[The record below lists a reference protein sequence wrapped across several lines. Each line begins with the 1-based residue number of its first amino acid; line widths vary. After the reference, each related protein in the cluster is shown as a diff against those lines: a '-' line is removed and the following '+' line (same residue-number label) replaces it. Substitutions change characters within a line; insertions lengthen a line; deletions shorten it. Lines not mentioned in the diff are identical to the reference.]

1 MPNLRFLLVT
11 LAAGLLTACSGEP
24 FSDEEKQVIAQLR
37 LSQLGPLKSDPS
49 NRFADD
55 PASAALGEALF
66 FDARLSSNGTVSCA
80 TCHLPDRQFQDSL
93 PRGQGIAVSD
103 RRTMPLAGVAYGQWF
118 FWDGRRDSQWSQA
131 LTPIE
136 DPREHGF
143 TRAGVTA
150 VILEAYRDQYEEI
163 FGSLPHIGASAA
175 SPLGNE
181 AEQSAWEALQP
192 EEQDAVNTVF
202 ANVGKA
208 LAAFQRTIVH
218 EETRFDR
225 YAEAIVSGREP
236 AAADAFNSLEIEG
249 LKLFIGKAGC
259 INCHN
264 GPRFTDDFFHNTGVP
279 KATELPADRGRIDAI
294 EEVVAD
300 PFNCLG
306 HYSDASPDDC
316 RELRFMARDDVALV
330 GAFKTPS
337 LRGAASRAPYMHAGQ
352 YMTLNEV
359 IEHYSKAPSASV
371 GTSEIGAI
379 AFTDRGRAA
388 LIAFLKTLD

>member
-1 MPNLRFLLVT
+1 MSKRFLLVV
-11 LAAGLLTACSGEP
+11 LAAGLLSACSREP
-24 FSDEEKQVIAQLR
+24 FSEEEMQAIAQLR
-37 LSQLGPLKSDPS
+37 LSQLAPLKPDPS

-55 PASAALGEALF
+55 PAAAALGEALF
-66 FDARLSSNGTVSCA
+66 FDTRLSRDGTVACA
-80 TCHLPDRQFQDSL
+80 TCHLPDRQFQDDL
-93 PRGQGIAVSD
+93 PRGHGIGVSD
-103 RRTMPLAGVAYGQWF
+103 RRTMPLAGVAHGQWF
-118 FWDGRRDSQWSQA
+118 FWDGRSDSQWAQA

-143 TRAGVTA
+143 TRAAVAA
-150 VILEAYRDQYEEI
+150 VIAEAYREQYEAV
-163 FGSLPHIGASAA
+163 FGPVPDVEVHGA

-181 AEQSAWEALQP
+181 EEQAAWKALGP
-192 EEQDAVNTVF
+192 EEQEAVNIVF
-202 ANVGKA
+202 ANAGKA
-208 LAAFQRTIVH
+208 LAAFQRTIAH

-236 AAADAFNSLEIEG
+236 AAGDAFNSLEIEG

-264 GPRFTDDFFHNTGVP
+264 GPRFTDDFFHNTGVLTP
-279 KATELPADRGRIDAI
+279 EGLPVNRGRIDAI
-294 EEVVAD
+294 DEVLAD

-306 HYSDASPDDC
+306 KYSDASPDDC
-316 RELRFMARDDVALV
+316 RELRFIARDDAALV

-352 YMTLNEV
+352 FSTLGEV
-359 IEHYSKAPSASV
+359 IDHYSTAPAAPV
-371 GTSEIGAI
+371 GTSEIGPV